1 MIYFFVTTTARPLTE
16 RGGKVCRQEFHP
28 FNDGLHAIC
37 RFVVEKQSQK
47 HIAIVLAGG
56 SCSGKSYL
64 SRRLKMLLA
73 DLGELPV
80 ILKLDDYMK
89 EIDDPTLPVTKTG
102 APLFDAP
109 ESYRMEEAESHLHGL
124 IEGKP
129 IEGPVYDLD
138 KNQLVPGK
146 TETKYPERVIIVDGL
161 FAVLIAERLAVPTL
175 RVFVEAT
182 PEVRLQRRI
191 ERDAKRFGVEQAL
204 IERVFWSVIQPAHVR
219 FIEPQKN
226 LADLVIL
233 SE

>member
-1 MIYFFVTTTARPLTE
+1 M
-16 RGGKVCRQEFHP
+16 CRQEFYP
-28 FNDGLHAIC
+28 FNDGLHTIC
-37 RFVVEKQSQK
+37 RFVVENQSQK
-47 HIAIVLAGG
+47 RIAILIAGG

-64 SRRLKMLLA
+64 SRRLEALLA
-73 DLGELPV
+73 NFGEVPV

-89 EIDDPTLPVTKTG
+89 EINDPTLPMTRTG
-102 APLFDAP
+102 VPLFDTP
-109 ESYRMEEAESHLHGL
+109 ESYRMKEAESHLHDL

-129 IEGPVYDLD
+129 IEGPVYDLG

-161 FAVLIAERLAVPTL
+161 FATMVAEGLTVPTL

-191 ERDAKRFGVEQAL
+191 ERDAKRFGIEQAL

-219 FIEPQKN
+219 FIKPQKR
-226 LADLVIL
+226 LADFVIL